1 MSQRIFITGASS
13 GLGRALALEHAAQG
27 DRLLLLARRLDRL
40 KALAVECRQAGAAEI
55 VLVRG
60 DVSRRADIDA
70 ALRKAKAWGGLD
82 AAYANAGYS
91 QSGRVES
98 MRLAQWQAQM
108 AVNVEGVLHAVQA
121 SLPLLKA
128 AQGRL
133 VLVGSV
139 VSYATMTGSGAYAA
153 SKAAV
158 RALAQVLDLELQG
171 TGVSVT
177 YAAPGF
183 FRSEIRLKDANGK
196 ADPSAAE
203 YLPGWLLGDE
213 RVLAHELRSAAW
225 ARRRELVWPLH
236 AKLAVF
242 VIRHFPGLAQAVARR
257 ASAAREARRRKL
269 QGR

>member
-1 MSQRIFITGASS
+1 MDQRILITGASS

-40 KALAVECRQAGAAEI
+40 KALAAECRRAGASDVI
-55 VLVRG
+55 VVRG
-60 DVSRRADIDA
+60 DVRKRTDLNG

-82 AAYANAGYS
+82 WAYANAGYS
-91 QSGRVES
+91 QSGRLEALS
-98 MRLAQWQAQM
+98 LAQWREQM
-108 AVNVEGVLHAVQA
+108 AVNVEGVLHTAQA
-121 SLPLLKA
+121 CLPLLRA
-128 AQGRL
+128 SQGRL
-133 VLVGSV
+133 VLTGSV
-139 VSYATMTGSGAYAA
+139 VGYASMAGSGAYAA

-158 RALAQVLDLELQG
+158 RALSQVLDLELQG
-171 TGVSVT
+171 SGASVT

-183 FRSEIRLKDANGK
+183 FRSEIRLKDADGRP
-196 ADPSAAE
+196 DPSAAE
-203 YLPGWLLGDE
+203 YLPHWLLGDE
-213 RVLAHELRSAAW
+213 HELARALRQAAW

-257 ASAAREARRRKL
+257 ASAAREARRRKV

>member
-1 MSQRIFITGASS
+1 MQQRILITGASS

-27 DRLLLLARRLDRL
+27 DRLVLLARRLDRL
-40 KALAVECRQAGAAEI
+40 KALAAECRQAGAPELFI
-55 VLVRG
+55 QKG
-60 DVSRRADIDA
+60 DVSRRGDQDK
-70 ALRKAKAWGGLD
+70 ALRGIRAWGGLD
-82 AAYANAGYS
+82 AVYANAGYS

-98 MRLAQWQAQM
+98 MGLAQWRAQM
-108 AVNVEGVLHAVQA
+108 AVNVEGVLHTVQA
-121 SLPLLKA
+121 SLPFLKA

-133 VLVGSV
+133 ILVGSV

-183 FRSEIRLKDANGK
+183 FRSEIRLKDPDGRP
-196 ADPSAAE
+196 DPGAAE
-203 YLPGWLLGDE
+203 YLPAWLLGDE
-213 RVLAHELRSAAW
+213 RVLARELREAAW
-225 ARRRELVWPLH
+225 ERRRELVWPLH
-236 AKLAVF
+236 AKIAVF
-242 VIRHFPGLAQAVARR
+242 VIRHLPGLAQAVARQ
-257 ASAAREARRRKL
+257 ASAAREARRRKV